1 MTTITARGMIERR
14 LVGLG
19 AWAFVTEDGK
29 TYQILKNTDPNLL
42 QSGLKVEITGKLRP
56 DMVTNAMI
64 GTVLEVNNFV
74 IIAQ

>member
-1 MTTITARGMIERR
+1 MTITARGIIERR

-29 TYQILKNTDPNLL
+29 TYQILKSTNPSLL

-56 DMVTNAMI
+56 DLVTNAMI
-64 GTVLEVNNFV
+64 GTVLEVSNFV
-74 IIAQ
+74 VIS